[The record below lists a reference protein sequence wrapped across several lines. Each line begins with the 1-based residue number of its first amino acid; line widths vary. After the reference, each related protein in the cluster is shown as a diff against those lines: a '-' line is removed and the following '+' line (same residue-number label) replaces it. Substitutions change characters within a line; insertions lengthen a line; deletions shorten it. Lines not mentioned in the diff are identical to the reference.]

1 MAKRKLSEKQW
12 AAITILSQPKRAGM
26 TYEEVAKEVGV
37 AKSTIFEWKKLDEF
51 NDALKD
57 EVVRNTTD
65 RLPEV
70 FDSIIDNIVETGNAA
85 AFRTLV
91 QMHGM
96 LTEKVEVASKGDT
109 TDMDSMR
116 AEIERIRNSTESDT

>member
-1 MAKRKLSEKQW
+1 MAKRKLNEKQW

-26 TYEEVAKEVGV
+26 TYEEVAQEVGV

-70 FDSIIDNIVETGNAA
+70 FDSIIDNIIDTGNAA

-109 TDMDSMR
+109 TDLSAMK
-116 AEIERIRNSTESDT
+116 AEIERIRQSDK